1 MEKNQK
7 IEELVAQLN
16 EAADAYYSGKDELM
30 SNYEWDAAFDELKKL
45 EEETGYILPNSPT
58 QTVGGEEDVS
68 GEKEPHEFSALSL
81 AKTKSVE
88 ELQKW
93 AGDKDVWL
101 SWKLDGLT
109 LVLTYDNGQLT
120 KILTR
125 GDGHIGTNITHLK
138 GLISGMPMQI
148 PFARHLV
155 VRGEALISNKDFEAI
170 NALIEDEDEKYAN
183 ARNLAA
189 GTLAVD
195 EKKAHLVKERK
206 VTFKAFTL
214 VDIGDDPGIN
224 LGSWGTRMEFLS
236 ELGFAVVEYEAAS
249 KESLPQVVDRW
260 TRKVETNEFDYPV
273 DGLVIT
279 YDDVAYASSGSVT
292 GHHATRAGYAF
303 KWPDESKTTPLDH
316 IEWSCATSVI
326 TPVAVFDPIQL
337 EGTTVSRASLVNI
350 SEMERLGI
358 GANGKTRVEV
368 IKANKIIPK
377 VIGVKQA
384 EGTFEIPEF
393 CPVCGEKTE
402 VRISTAMKRTVKTLV
417 CTNPDCAAKKL
428 KKFVRFVS
436 KEGLDIE
443 GLSIE
448 TLRVLISRGFIHEF
462 SDIFALKY
470 HAAEISKLDGFGER
484 SCEKLLQAIEKSRDV
499 DAVNLIKS
507 LSVPMVGRDAAKR
520 IFAAIGFDGF
530 TKAIQTPGERF
541 ERIPGIGPERSK
553 AIIDW
558 FSDMKNADEFSHL
571 MREVRLKNAHN
582 KVNSGGKCMRIT
594 FVITGEVHHY
604 PNRDSFKA
612 YVESEGGKV
621 SGSVSKKTDY
631 LVNNDVNSTSGKNK
645 KAKELGVPI
654 ISEDEF
660 VSKFVR

>member
-1 MEKNQK
+1 MQK
-7 IEELVAQLN
+7 IFRGRGCKSCPVKNCDTSQYRGSRCTALRARYGEDDPENVSKYDIDFRGVHCSGVMWGLEPYVFLFERNGFKYEYEQPRYIESSADTDHIRIVIGLFLEQLADN
-16 EAADAYYSGKDELM
+16 ALASEDSRREADKRGAPVKIPRMTA
-30 SNYEWDAAFDELKKL
+30 NI
-45 EEETGYILPNSPT
+45 TP
-58 QTVGGEEDVS
+58 
-68 GEKEPHEFSALSL
+68 
-81 AKTKSVE
+81 E
-88 ELQKW
+88 ELQN
-93 AGDKDVWL
+93 AI
-101 SWKLDGLT
+101 
-109 LVLTYDNGQLT
+109 Q
-120 KILTR
+120 
-125 GDGHIGTNITHLK
+125 
-138 GLISGMPMQI
+138 
-148 PFARHLV
+148 
-155 VRGEALISNKDFEAI
+155 DFE
-170 NALIEDEDEKYAN
+170 DE
-183 ARNLAA
+183 
-189 GTLAVD
+189 
-195 EKKAHLVKERK
+195 
-206 VTFKAFTL
+206 
-214 VDIGDDPGIN
+214 
-224 LGSWGTRMEFLS
+224 
-236 ELGFAVVEYEAAS
+236 
-249 KESLPQVVDRW
+249 
-260 TRKVETNEFDYPV
+260 
-273 DGLVIT
+273 
-279 YDDVAYASSGSVT
+279 AYASSGSVT

-326 TPVAVFDPIQL
+326 TPVAVFDPVQL

-358 GANGKTRVEV
+358 GANGKTWVEV

-436 KEGLDIE
+436 KEGLDID

-553 AIIDW
+553 AITDW
-558 FSDMKNADEFSHL
+558 FSDIKNADEFSHL
-571 MREVRLKNAHN
+571 MCEVRIKNADN
-582 KVNSGGKCMRIT
+582 KVNSGGRCMGIT

-604 PNRDSFKA
+604 PNRDAFKA